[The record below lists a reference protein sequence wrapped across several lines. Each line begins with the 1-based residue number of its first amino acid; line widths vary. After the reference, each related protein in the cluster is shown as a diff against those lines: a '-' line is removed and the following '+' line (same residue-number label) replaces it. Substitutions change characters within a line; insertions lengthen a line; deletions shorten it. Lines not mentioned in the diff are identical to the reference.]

1 MINKEK
7 VLQELQAD
15 NGSYLCDKA
24 EASDIYSENR
34 FIFNVSDNL
43 KGIIG
48 VDLTK
53 IFCISELIE
62 TEIIYETGIYICQ
75 NNQSKNTLHLA

>member
-34 FIFNVSDNL
+34 FIFNVSL
-43 KGIIG
+43 K
-48 VDLTK
+48 LK
-53 IFCISELIE
+53 
-62 TEIIYETGIYICQ
+62 
-75 NNQSKNTLHLA
+75 